1 MRQGRNKQ
9 QEQPRGKAHQRIH
22 TTISLSYF
30 ADTEM
35 PSKWKKVM
43 INNDMLPTSMQ
54 TPDQLE
60 LKANDADSNL
70 PHHQPIK
77 RMSMS

>member
-1 MRQGRNKQ
+1 
-9 QEQPRGKAHQRIH
+9 
-22 TTISLSYF
+22 
-30 ADTEM
+30 M

-54 TPDQLE
+54 IPDQLE
-60 LKANDADSNL
+60 PKTNDADSNL
-70 PHHQPIK
+70 PHHQPIQ